1 MSATKIIGNIDVF
14 KNGFTRYGR
23 NKNYLMQQ
31 LKDYGFSE
39 FRERTLKDKSQ
50 VMLAYKAGKDFA
62 EFSCRNFPDSSMVQ
76 KYILYRNYNFTF
88 PALVQ
93 RISKIF
99 IGKDGKT
106 ENEYIKRI
114 VYEKGVFAKKE
125 EKFDFRDKDVLIKK
139 IESVKG
145 ENVHSL
151 KLKNVVKSYCRVD
164 GNDLFA
170 VYEQADGTKHCV
182 MNIDGIEHKFSSK

>member
-1 MSATKIIGNIDVF
+1 MKTTKIISNVDIF
-14 KNGFTRYGR
+14 KNSFTRYGR

-50 VMLAYKAGKDFA
+50 VMLAYKADKDLA
-62 EFSCRNFPDSSMVQ
+62 EFSCRIFPDSSMVQ
-76 KYILYRNYNFTF
+76 KYILYRNYMFSF
-88 PALVQ
+88 PVKIQ

-99 IGKDGKT
+99 IKKNGKT
-106 ENEYIKRI
+106 ENEYIKRM
-114 VYEKGVFAKKE
+114 VYEKGMFTKKE
-125 EKFDFRDKDVLIKK
+125 EKIDFMDKDVLVKK
-139 IESVKG
+139 VESVKG

-151 KLKNVVKSYCRVD
+151 KLKNVVKSYSRVD

-170 VYEQADGTKHCV
+170 LYEQADGTKHCI